1 MYCQMNIKILKI
13 GIFFIVKFGFVDGS
27 EHSESDRDQAK
38 ALLMAGKHL
47 PENML
52 PCNEDRIALIS
63 EASKMYES
71 LGDKKSLQNCRQM
84 IMQFEDK
91 VSAQTVLC

>member
-1 MYCQMNIKILKI
+1 MNILKLY
-13 GIFFIVKFGFVDGS
+13 FSFS
-27 EHSESDRDQAK
+27 EDSDHSESDGTDRDQAK

-52 PCNEDRIALIS
+52 PCNNDRIALIS

-91 VSAQTVLC
+91 LSATTVLC

>member
-1 MYCQMNIKILKI
+1 ML
-13 GIFFIVKFGFVDGS
+13 S
-27 EHSESDRDQAK
+27 EDANHLERETADRDQAK

-47 PENML
+47 PANML

-91 VSAQTVLC
+91 VSPPTVMC